1 MAGGNVRSSA
11 APIEREAD
19 GIRLHRAARV
29 VSYGAEADVIVTAT
43 GLNLLAFGGVK
54 LSVDG
59 RDIEMADSLA
69 YKGMMLGGVPNY
81 VFTVG
86 YTNASWTLKADLVSE
101 YVNRL
106 LTYMDEHGYV
116 SATPTNDDPTI
127 ETRPLMDFAAGYV
140 QRSLHELPKQGSR
153 APWQL
158 GMNYA
163 QDVITLRHGKLDDG
177 VMRFSRGPVQA
188 PGHSARNG
196 HATANG
202 ALNGHSE
209 DHSGVLAGP

>member
-1 MAGGNVRSSA
+1 
-11 APIEREAD
+11 
-19 GIRLHRAARV
+19 
-29 VSYGAEADVIVTAT
+29 
-43 GLNLLAFGGVK
+43 VK

-127 ETRPLMDFAAGYV
+127 ETRPLMDFAA
-140 QRSLHELPKQGSR
+140 
-153 APWQL
+153 A
-158 GMNYA
+158 
-163 QDVITLRHGKLDDG
+163 TC
-177 VMRFSRGPVQA
+177 
-188 PGHSARNG
+188 SARSTSSPNRG
-196 HATANG
+196 RGRRGSWA
-202 ALNGHSE
+202 
-209 DHSGVLAGP
+209 